1 MQVYPVRGLC
11 LVQSEI
17 AGVGLLL
24 SMQRRIM
31 GTAFQKASVMTFTIR
46 PTYPRRRFSPGGLKD
61 GCA

>member
-1 MQVYPVRGLC
+1 M
-11 LVQSEI
+11 QSEI